1 MMRKKLLFLSVVIA
15 SSPLLM
21 ATDAHAD
28 LNLGLGVTSV
38 DTAALRIT
46 YDREYYLSHWHP
58 QLDLRLATGILLL
71 DGEDEHDNAAWVVTP
86 AFRYHFNEQEN
97 FVEAGIGAGLFAET
111 RVESRELSTALL
123 FESRLAAGWKLGS
136 DAEIGV
142 SAAHYSNGRIKSP
155 NGGFD
160 IYSLI
165 YRYHW

>member
-1 MMRKKLLFLSVVIA
+1 MMRKKFLFLSVVIA

-21 ATDAHAD
+21 AMEAHAD
-28 LNLGLGVTSV
+28 LNLALGITSV

-46 YDREYYLSHWHP
+46 HDREYDLSHWHP

-71 DGEDEHDNAAWVVTP
+71 DGDDYQDNAAWVVTP
-86 AFRYHFNEQEN
+86 AFRYHFNEQKS

-111 RVESRELSTALL
+111 RVESRELSTAFH
-123 FESRLAAGWKLGS
+123 FESRVAAGWQLGS
-136 DAEIGV
+136 DSEIGV
-142 SAAHYSNGRIKSP
+142 SAIHYSNARIKNP
-155 NGGFD
+155 NDGLE